1 MNYSVFEKLNELAI
15 VFSTSFK
22 QVAPDVRAI
31 IMQSIPLC
39 IIVLIVLIVEYSF
52 FLKESKEKK
61 TCLA

>member
-39 IIVLIVLIVEYSF
+39 IILIVLIVEYSF